1 MFMVLAVFVLKSS
14 SAKRQNIN
22 IVSLFLVV
30 LAPDDVP
37 AEARLTLLR
46 GSFFAL
52 GFGLSQVSDAGE
64 TNAPALPPSGMSLFF
79 LFFFQS
85 VMSPTF
91 SLALTHS
98 PSFSIVRHGS
108 DSSSVPL
115 FNDAAAAHPP
125 RPIHHPVLP
134 FSLRLTQSRSKAPWD
149 ASNTA
154 VIFQYP
160 QRIQNSLSTVPS
172 SLRPL
177 PLISSLCLAS
187 LLRI

>member
-1 MFMVLAVFVLKSS
+1 MQERQTLSLSLPLVCRCFFFV
-14 SAKRQNIN
+14 
-22 IVSLFLVV
+22 
-30 LAPDDVP
+30 
-37 AEARLTLLR
+37 
-46 GSFFAL
+46 
-52 GFGLSQVSDAGE
+52 
-64 TNAPALPPSGMSLFF
+64 

-91 SLALTHS
+91 PLALTLS

-125 RPIHHPVLP
+125 RPIHHPALP

-160 QRIQNSLSTVPS
+160 QRIQNSLSTAPS
-172 SLRPL
+172 SLPL
-177 PLISSLCLAS
+177 FLSSLVFAS
-187 LLRI
+187 SAS

>member
-1 MFMVLAVFVLKSS
+1 MVLAVFVLKSS

-79 LFFFQS
+79 FVFFLERDVSHLFS
-85 VMSPTF
+85 RSH
-91 SLALTHS
+91 ALPFVLNS
-98 PSFSIVRHGS
+98 PSW
-108 DSSSVPL
+108 L
-115 FNDAAAAHPP
+115 
-125 RPIHHPVLP
+125 
-134 FSLRLTQSRSKAPWD
+134 
-149 ASNTA
+149 
-154 VIFQYP
+154 
-160 QRIQNSLSTVPS
+160 
-172 SLRPL
+172 
-177 PLISSLCLAS
+177 
-187 LLRI
+187 